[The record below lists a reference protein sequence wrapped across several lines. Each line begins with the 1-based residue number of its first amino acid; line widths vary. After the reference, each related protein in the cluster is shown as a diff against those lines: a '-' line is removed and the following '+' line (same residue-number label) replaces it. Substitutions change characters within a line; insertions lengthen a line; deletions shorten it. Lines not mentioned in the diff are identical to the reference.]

1 LASAAVEQPSG
12 HGRLEEL
19 ALVTLPR
26 RDVDGN
32 KETVAVTNQMDFRS
46 KAAPRTPERMV
57 RWLLELRLL
66 ASAEFAGAA
75 RLFFSPRRQL
85 GWPG

>member
-1 LASAAVEQPSG
+1 MA
-12 HGRLEEL
+12 
-19 ALVTLPR
+19 LPR

-32 KETVAVTNQMDFRS
+32 YETVALTNQVDLR
-46 KAAPRTPERMV
+46 AEATTRTPERMV

-66 ASAEFAGAA
+66 ASAQSSRAL

-85 GWPG
+85 GSPG